1 MPNANKFLMNIITV
15 IVAVL
20 FLCVQG
26 LWAYPPECTSSLRP
40 MSSAKST
47 AKQIK
52 AAVSRGAKFSS
63 VAFEEAR
70 QKLDAYIGNAMEG
83 GRSQLHEFEIY
94 DILRILGINVPQ
106 YTVIRDP
113 QDIPTLPDARKL
125 VLKIISPSLHKSDEM
140 TADGT
145 VKGVEMVSSEQAPQI
160 IRRMFEIHGTEGV
173 MVCPFIE
180 SASGPS
186 ELLLGFTDA
195 YSGRL
200 ICFGEGGFYTDYRL
214 DRAYRD
220 YRLPFSARELIAST
234 NIGKHFIYGRYRS
247 KNLPLE
253 TEELE
258 SLIEMLAAFKRYYD
272 DSGEYSVSGFDINP
286 LLCQPDGRLFA
297 CDAKLEFTSREP
309 ALKAKPVERI
319 SKIFHPRS
327 IAVIGAA
334 GTLPYRV
341 SANIGRLMD
350 NLVDTFKGKIYF
362 YLLPSYNT
370 KEYRGIKFVGQVPDD
385 CDLCVIFKSKADGI
399 KVVEERLDKGNA
411 TILIAAG
418 FGEIKEGAQL
428 EQELRNV
435 IEEANEKGCLVGPNT
450 MGIITPDFDAT
461 FADKSAG
468 IEASKESNI
477 AFISQSGVFLSAGAS
492 SLALRN
498 TKIHYGVSI
507 GNAMDLK
514 AADYL
519 EYILEYE
526 PQIKIVAMY
535 LESSSGERL
544 GYLINEARK
553 KGVFVIIRKGGTTEE
568 GEKAATS
575 HTAGTAGKFEHF
587 KAVLEQAGA
596 VVFSDTDDYDLW
608 VDTVYA
614 ASHFAAKGIPQG
626 KRVFTFCSGGED
638 TVTTTDVI
646 EASSKLEFPQPDK
659 ELGDFILGLNVL
671 NAVKNPFDVTAAIS
685 AEKIMNLLEYLDLSE
700 TFDLIIFEYLRWLSG
715 PGKDVELIRFVK
727 ERKSAKPLVFAIKDD
742 SVAGKKL
749 KDDLRQ
755 SGFLVFD
762 TPQRCILALSAI
774 LKSGT
779 AATKSL
785 SVDGDNPT
793 RLGLPLAESKA
804 SRLNCRKDT
813 MVMEAVSTA
822 A

>member
-26 LWAYPPECTSSLRP
+26 LWAYPPEYTSSLKP

-63 VAFEEAR
+63 AAFEEAR
-70 QKLDAYIGNAMEG
+70 QKLDAYIGNAMKG

-106 YTVIRDP
+106 YTVIRNP

-140 TADGT
+140 TADGK

-160 IRRMFEIHGTEGV
+160 IRRMFEIQRTEGV
-173 MVCPFIE
+173 IVCPFIE

-195 YSGRL
+195 DSGRL

-247 KNLPLE
+247 KNLPLK

-258 SLIEMLAAFKRYYD
+258 SLIEMLAAFKCHYD

-286 LLCQPDGRLFA
+286 LICQPDGRLFA
-297 CDAKLEFTSREP
+297 CDAKLEFNSREP
-309 ALKAKPVERI
+309 VLKVKPVKRI
-319 SKIFHPRS
+319 RKIFHPRS

-334 GTLPYRV
+334 GTLPYRI

-362 YLLPSYNT
+362 YLLKSYT
-370 KEYRGIKFVGQVPDD
+370 KIYRGIKFVGQVPDD
-385 CDLCVIFKSKADGI
+385 CDLCVIVKSKADGI
-399 KVVEERLDKGNA
+399 KVVRERLAKGNA

-418 FGEIKEGAQL
+418 FGEVEEGAQL

-435 IEEANEKGCLVGPNT
+435 IEEANEEGSLVGPNT
-450 MGIITPDFDAT
+450 MGVITPDFDAT

-526 PQIKIVAMY
+526 PQIKVVAMY
-535 LESSSGERL
+535 LESAGGERL

-553 KGVFVIIRKGGTTEE
+553 KGVFVIIRKGGTTKE
-568 GEKAATS
+568 GEESAAL
-575 HTAGTAGKFEHF
+575 HTASTAGKFEHF

-608 VDTVYA
+608 VDTVYT

-626 KRVFTFCSGGED
+626 KRVFAFCSGGED
-638 TVTTTDVI
+638 TVTTTDVAA
-646 EASSKLEFPQPDK
+646 ASRKLEFPQPDK
-659 ELGDFILGLNVL
+659 ELSEFILGLNVL
-671 NAVKNPFDVTAAIS
+671 NAGKNPFDMTAAIS
-685 AEKIMNLLEYLDLSE
+685 AENIMNLLKYLDLSE

-715 PGKDVELIRFVK
+715 PGKDEELIRFVK

-742 SVAGKKL
+742 SDAGKKL

-762 TPQRCILALSAI
+762 TPQRGILALSAI
-774 LKSGT
+774 LKKGT

-785 SVDGDNPT
+785 SD
-793 RLGLPLAESKA
+793 LPSAESKVN
-804 SRLNCRKDT
+804 RRKDT
-813 MVMEAVSTA
+813 MVIEAVSTA